1 MRTLSAVR
9 FVAASLLLT
18 GLSSCGRLAD
28 VASRFLPSELPMPA
42 VTLPLDQL
50 SDPARVVY
58 FRVQSSSALPPDVG
72 AVLPELKL
80 GGSASLSGGAE
91 VKVDWYARTTLDGCT
106 PMGGMVAW
114 ACPAPGEE
122 AAFVGR
128 APVGTSVQSFGPWAH
143 ARLKQGLLSNL
154 FIGLRVS
161 DGVVTPG
168 TTMNVNLSLLT
179 R

>member
-18 GLSSCGRLAD
+18 GLSSCGHLAD
-28 VASRFLPSELPMPA
+28 VASRLLPAELPLTEA
-42 VTLPLDQL
+42 TLPVETVGDA
-50 SDPARVVY
+50 ARVVY
-58 FRVQSSSALPPDVG
+58 FRAQPTSSLPPEAG
-72 AVLPELKL
+72 SLLPELKL
-80 GGSASLSGGAE
+80 GGRASLSAGPDLT
-91 VKVDWYARTTLDGCT
+91 VDWYARTTVDGCT
-106 PMGGMVAW
+106 PLPGTPGW
-114 ACPAPGEE
+114 TCPAAGED
-122 AAFVGR
+122 AGFLGR
-128 APVGTSVQSFGPWAH
+128 APVGTAVQSFGPWAH
-143 ARLKQGLLSNL
+143 PRLKQGLLSNL